1 MRFRYII
8 LISLQGV
15 FILVFHCIGNT
26 EVRSNSMMMMMMM
39 MIMAMTTIFILML
52 ILIRTSVT
60 NIKIITRIMKKIKIL
75 ICEIFPLEEPSPFT

>member
-1 MRFRYII
+1 MKFRYII

-26 EVRSNSMMMMMMM
+26 EVRSNSIMM
-39 MIMAMTTIFILML
+39 MIMTMTTILILML

-60 NIKIITRIMKKIKIL
+60 NIKIITPIMKKIKIL
-75 ICEIFPLEEPSPFT
+75 ICDIFPLEEPSPFT

>member
-26 EVRSNSMMMMMMM
+26 EVRSNSMMMMMM

>member
-15 FILVFHCIGNT
+15 FILVFHCIGNA
-26 EVRSNSMMMMMMM
+26 EVRSNSMMMMT
-39 MIMAMTTIFILML
+39 MIMTMTTILILML
-52 ILIRTSVT
+52 ILMRTSVT
-60 NIKIITRIMKKIKIL
+60 NIKIITRTMKKIKML

>member
-39 MIMAMTTIFILML
+39 IMAMTTIFILML

-60 NIKIITRIMKKIKIL
+60 NIKIITPIMKKIKIL
-75 ICEIFPLEEPSPFT
+75 ICDIFPLEEPSPFT